1 MSSELVPEKR
11 RNTGL
16 RSPKQEE
23 QGAENFKVARKMGK
37 SHGKNML
44 QEKVNFRRKNFE
56 GGEFQTKVNDQESK
70 PHFYMSR
77 IVGH

>member
-1 MSSELVPEKR
+1 MSSELVPKKR

-44 QEKVNFRRKNFE
+44 QEKVNFRRKNL
-56 GGEFQTKVNDQESK
+56 KVESFK
-70 PHFYMSR
+70 LRSMIRKVSHTFT
-77 IVGH
+77 